1 MSNNNGNNSSNNSD
15 NCSNKNYGVNTTNIH
30 GGHDE
35 LGHTNSRAVPIYQTT
50 AYVFDDT
57 DHAANLFALKEFG
70 NIYIRLNNPTNAVL
84 EERVAA
90 LEGGVGGLAVS
101 SGMSAIAIAILNIT
115 ELGDNIVSADNLYG
129 GTHTLFTHTFK
140 KLGRTVN
147 MVKSNDYSGYEDAIN
162 EKTKAIYVESIGN
175 PKLDVPDFEKIAKI
189 AHNARIPLIIDNT
202 MTVGIFKPI
211 EYGADIVVISAT
223 KFIGGQGNS
232 LGGVIV
238 DSGNFDWTIKNN
250 FTGKHQFPEFVNPD
264 PSYHGVVFSE
274 SFENLAFIVKARVQL
289 LRDLGPALSPFN
301 AFQLIQG
308 IETLGVRMPA
318 HSKNTMKV
326 AKFLK
331 NHPLVDW
338 VNYPGLS
345 DHPDYDLAKKYFSKD
360 DNGDIIGYGAVLGFG
375 IKGGVEECKK
385 FINNVDLLSHVTNIG
400 DTRSLITHPASTTH
414 SQLTEE
420 EQIATGVTPEFLR
433 LSVGLEDVKDIMAD
447 IDQALNKAVK

>member
-1 MSNNNGNNSSNNSD
+1 MSNDNNE
-15 NCSNKNYGVNTTNIH
+15 KNYGVNTTNIH

-50 AYVFDDT
+50 AYVFNDT
-57 DHAANLFALKEFG
+57 EHAAKLFALKEFG
-70 NIYIRLNNPTNAVL
+70 NIYTRLNNPTNAVL
-84 EERVAA
+84 EERVSA
-90 LEGGVGGLAVS
+90 LEGGVGGLALS
-101 SGMSAIAIAILNIT
+101 SGMSAISIAILNIT

-140 KLGRTVN
+140 KLGRTVKF
-147 MVKSNDYSGYEDAIN
+147 VKSNDYDAYADAIN
-162 EKTKAIYVESIGN
+162 SKTKAIYVESIGN

-189 AHNARIPLIIDNT
+189 AHDAGIPLIVDNT
-202 MTVGIFKPI
+202 MTVGLFKPI
-211 EYGADIVVISAT
+211 KYGADIVVISAT

-238 DSGNFDWTIKNN
+238 DSGNFDWTVKSKESNDDY
-250 FTGKHQFPEFVNPD
+250 KFPEFVNPD
-264 PSYHGVVFSE
+264 PSYNGVVFSE
-274 SFENLAFIVKARVQL
+274 SFGNLAFIVKARVQL
-289 LRDLGPALSPFN
+289 LRDLGSALSPFN

-318 HSKNTMKV
+318 HSKNAMEV

-331 NHPLVDW
+331 NHPLVEW
-338 VNYPGLS
+338 INYPGLN
-345 DHPDYDLAKKYFSKD
+345 DHIDHKMANKYFEKD
-360 DNGDIIGYGAVLGFG
+360 DTGDCIGYGAVLGFG

-385 FINNVDLLSHVTNIG
+385 FINNVELLSHVSNIG

-420 EQIATGVTPEFLR
+420 EQISTGVTPEFLR
-433 LSVGLEDVKDIMAD
+433 LSVGLEDVKDIIAD
-447 IDQALNKAVK
+447 ISQALDKATK

>member
-1 MSNNNGNNSSNNSD
+1 MHNNNNNNDSSNNDSRED
-15 NCSNKNYGVNTTNIH
+15 NNNISNNKNYGVNTTNIH

-101 SGMSAIAIAILNIT
+101 SGMSAIAITILNIT

-140 KLGRTVN
+140 KVGRTVK
-147 MVKSNDYSGYEDAIN
+147 MVKSNDYSAYEDAIDD
-162 EKTKAIYVESIGN
+162 KTKAIYVESIGN

-189 AHNARIPLIIDNT
+189 AHDAGIPLIVDNT

-211 EYGADIVVISAT
+211 DYGADIVVISAT

-238 DSGNFDWTIKNN
+238 DSGNFDWTN
-250 FTGKHQFPEFVNPD
+250 GKFPEFTNPD

-274 SFENLAFIVKARVQL
+274 SFGDLAFIVKARVQL

-318 HSKNTMKV
+318 HSKSTMKV
-326 AKFLK
+326 AKFLE

-338 VNYPGLS
+338 VNYPGLNTHS
-345 DHPDYDLAKKYFSKD
+345 DHDLAKKYFSKD
-360 DNGDIIGYGAVLGFG
+360 EDGTIIGYGAVLGFG

-385 FINNVDLLSHVTNIG
+385 FINNVELLSHVTNIG
-400 DTRSLITHPASTTH
+400 DTHSLITHPASTTH
-414 SQLTEE
+414 SQLTDE
-420 EQIATGVTPEFLR
+420 EQLATGVTPEFLR
-433 LSVGLEDVKDIMAD
+433 LSVGLENVEDIIND
-447 IDQALNKAVK
+447 IDQALKKAVK